1 MVLVNGC
8 YEPVDTLDDVVKII
22 RENYNEELADRM
34 NELLD
39 ELFDSFN
46 SEIQRISVWDEND
59 WDED

>member
-8 YEPVDTLDDVVKII
+8 YESVDTLDDVVKII

-46 SEIQRISVWDEND
+46 SEIQRLSVWDEND

>member
-8 YEPVDTLDDVVKII
+8 YESVDTLNDVVKII

-46 SEIQRISVWDEND
+46 SEIQRLSVWDEND

>member
-46 SEIQRISVWDEND
+46 SEIQRFSVWDEND

>member
-1 MVLVNGC
+1 MIYIEGHWEEVN
-8 YEPVDTLDDVVKII
+8 TLEDVARVI
-22 RENYNEELADRM
+22 REYYNEELADRM

-46 SEIQRISVWDEND
+46 SEIQRLSVWDEND